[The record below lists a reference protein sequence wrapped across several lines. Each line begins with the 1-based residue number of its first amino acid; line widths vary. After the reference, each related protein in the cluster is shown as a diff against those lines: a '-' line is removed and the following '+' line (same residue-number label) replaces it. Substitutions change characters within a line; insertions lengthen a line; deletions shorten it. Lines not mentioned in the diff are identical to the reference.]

1 MRKGFIF
8 SICFHTTIL
17 LLLVISFHIN
27 KTVNSG
33 IMQTEQVYLPQAFIA
48 NQVSLQSFTASTTT
62 AALAKNGISPSVAIN
77 STSSQNK
84 QTLTKKSGQI
94 NKLLMIIHNKI
105 QVQINSE
112 SNNLPD
118 FLQGKPILLSFDLL
132 PNGTIINIKTLHSS
146 HNTLLDRLAIQA
158 VQEITPILIAKKF
171 IREMQPLKI
180 RIIFK

>member
-1 MRKGFIF
+1 MMRKGFIF

-77 STSSQNK
+77 STSS
-84 QTLTKKSGQI
+84 
-94 NKLLMIIHNKI
+94 
-105 QVQINSE
+105 
-112 SNNLPD
+112 
-118 FLQGKPILLSFDLL
+118 
-132 PNGTIINIKTLHSS
+132 